1 MSKSID
7 PPAEP
12 EREKRRV
19 EHPEAIPSDSVFFEK
34 VVPALLLV
42 LAVLTGAF
50 VLVAAGILLGLI
62 PWF

>member
-1 MSKSID
+1 MSKSSD
-7 PPAEP
+7 PRAEP
-12 EREKRRV
+12 GREKRRV
-19 EHPEAIPSDSVFFEK
+19 EHPEAIPPDSVFFDK

-42 LAVLTGAF
+42 LAVLTGVF